1 MRLVRW
7 DPFRD
12 LSVLHERLNL
22 LVSDGERSMQDGFGD
37 WDPAVDVFENGDDVV
52 IRAELPGIKTED
64 IDVRVE
70 NGNLVLHGE
79 RKRDIE
85 VKDAKV
91 YKRERSH
98 GTFTRSFVLPTS
110 VEASKIHASLAD
122 GVLEIVLPKA
132 EVAKA
137 RKVEIEAA

>member
-12 LSVLHERLNL
+12 LSVLHNL
-22 LVSDGERSMQDGFGD
+22 LVTDGEDGFGD
-37 WDPAVDVFENGDDVV
+37 WNPAVDVLEKGDDVV
-52 IRAELPGIKTED
+52 IRAELPGVKTED
-64 IDVRVE
+64 IDIRVE
-70 NGNLVLHGE
+70 DRNLVLHGE
-79 RKRDIE
+79 RRRDAE

-91 YKRERSH
+91 YKRERFH
-98 GTFTRSFVLPTS
+98 GTFTRSFVLPTT
-110 VEASKIHASLAD
+110 VEASKIHATLAD

-137 RKVEIEAA
+137 RKVEIKAA